1 MAVALPKNNMTA
13 ALAKL
18 IDWFALQAAT
28 MWIPLANDQNPQL
41 DEALQFLQGPGFVTD
56 ENLSA
61 RIEFGSDKSNIHF
74 RFPTPRPGGCVEN
87 NTVHG
92 RLYRCAGRWQ
102 ERPVIILL
110 HGNSDSI
117 TYQFRYPRI
126 VRKCNREGF
135 NAATLVAPNHFQRCP
150 RGGGRQKNLDCLQIA
165 ESAAQAV
172 AEIRAFTGW
181 LLEEGCPAVGLWG
194 ISMGAWYAGMVACR
208 DARLNSVVMEV
219 PGVRMNAFLERLAL
233 RPGIRRRYPK
243 VRELCARLNLTTLNL
258 ANIQP
263 VIPKD
268 NILLIEGIYDLF
280 APRENVEDLWQ
291 AWGQPSIWRLPH
303 GHVSISTLGCAPG
316 LTERVLRWL
325 SPRMNE

>member
-1 MAVALPKNNMTA
+1 VIAP
-13 ALAKL
+13 LAKL
-18 IDWFALQAAT
+18 IDWSALQAAT
-28 MWIPLANDQNPQL
+28 MWIPLADEQNPRL
-41 DEALQFLQGPGFVTD
+41 EEALKFLAGPEFIAD
-56 ENLSA
+56 ENRPA
-61 RIEFGSDKSNIHF
+61 QVEFGPDKSNVHF
-74 RFPTPRPGGCVEN
+74 RFPTPRPGGSTEN
-87 NTVHG
+87 NTVYG
-92 RLYRCAGRWQ
+92 RLYRCAGCWQ

-117 TYQFRYPRI
+117 TYQFRYPRLA
-126 VRKCNREGF
+126 RKCNREGF

-150 RGGGRQKNLDCLQIA
+150 HGGGRRTDCLQTA

-181 LLEEGCPAVGLWG
+181 LLGEGCPAVALWG
-194 ISMGAWYAGMVACR
+194 ISMGAWYAGMAACR
-208 DARLNSVVMEV
+208 DARLNSVVMTV
-219 PGVRMNAFLERLAL
+219 PGVRMNGIERLAL
-233 RPGIRRRYPK
+233 RPGVRRRYAI
-243 VRELCARLNLTTLNL
+243 VRELCERLNVTALNL

-291 AWGQPSIWRLPH
+291 AWGQPNIWRLPH
-303 GHVSISTLGCAPG
+303 GHVSISTLGSPPG

-325 SPRMNE
+325 SPRLNNSALTQKS